1 MTNETRLVKQ
11 ALNIPYT
18 RWHDIEPLMRE
29 TDDEHTKEVLRRLI
43 QVKRNRK
50 ENEHGT
56 GIMAIKEHH
65 PSGCR

>member
-18 RWHDIEPLMRE
+18 RWYDIEPLMSE

-43 QVKRNRK
+43 LVKRNRK
-50 ENEHGT
+50 ETEHGT
-56 GIMAIKEHH
+56 GTMATKKYY
-65 PSGCR
+65 PSCCR